1 MFEKIKN
8 KVLQS
13 QPVQNG
19 LELSKQIILP
29 GFEGQSIYSVARF
42 FYEAVTHSSVIDR
55 AAAISFKFILA
66 IFPAL
71 IVLLTLIP
79 YIPIANFQ
87 DSLLAFFQQLMP
99 ADAYNIVADTLNSL
113 INKKHSTL
121 LSVGFLLGLYFGS
134 NTVQA
139 ILDGLHASHNI
150 EEKYSGWKQRLISL
164 GLVIV
169 LPILAAIALIVLGVG
184 GVVLEYAHVKDVIGS
199 RLTVTILQVLKW
211 LLSALVIALSI
222 SFLYNV
228 ADVGKRKW
236 RVFSAGANLSTI
248 GVLIVSAGLAFFVNN
263 FGTYNKLYG
272 SLGAILVTLV
282 WIFANFIT
290 ILVGFELNTSI
301 SKARKQGQEIFED
314 Q

>member
-1 MFEKIKN
+1 MIEKLKN
-8 KVLQS
+8 KIVQS
-13 QPVQNG
+13 ALVQNG
-19 LELSKQIILP
+19 LEVSKKIILP
-29 GFEGQSIYSVARF
+29 GFDGQSIYSVARF

-71 IVLLTLIP
+71 IVLLSLIP
-79 YIPIANFQ
+79 YIPISNFQ

-99 ADAYNIVADTLNSL
+99 ADAYNMVADTLNSL
-113 INKKHSTL
+113 VNKKHSTL
-121 LSVGFLLGLYFGS
+121 LSAGFVLGLYFGS

-139 ILDGLHASHNI
+139 ILDGLHASYNV
-150 EEKYSGWKQRLISL
+150 ETEYSGWKQRLISL

-169 LPILAAIALIVLGVG
+169 LPILATVALIVLGVG
-184 GVVLEYAHVKDVIGS
+184 GVVLEYVHVRELIGN
-199 RLTVTILQVLKW
+199 TYTITILQILKW
-211 LLSALVIALSI
+211 VLSALFIAMSI

-228 ADVGKRKW
+228 ADVDKRKW
-236 RVFSAGANLSTI
+236 RVFSAGANLSTV
-248 GVLIVSAGLAFFVNN
+248 GVLIVSAGFAFFVNN

-272 SLGAILVTLV
+272 SLGALLVTLV
-282 WIFANFIT
+282 WIYANFIT